1 MRFRTRHKE
10 DPVGHQFLSD
20 SWFEEVNKLRDAAAI
35 EVPDALKDLV
45 INVEVSGGPDGD
57 VGAHMAKGGLLKGLA
72 DDAPTKLKI
81 PYDVARKMMV
91 DGDQSAAMQ
100 AFMSG
105 QIQVEGDMGKLMAMQ
120 GSGGPSDGQK
130 KVSEQIREMTETS

>member
-1 MRFRTRHKE
+1 MGHK
-10 DPVGHQFLSD
+10 FLSD
-20 SWFEEVNKLRDAAAI
+20 SWFDEVNKLREAAAI
-35 EVPDALKDLV
+35 EVPDAMKDLV
-45 INVEVSGGPDGD
+45 INVAVSGGPDGD
-57 VGAHMAKGGLLKGLA
+57 VEAHMAKGGLLKGLA

-105 QIQVEGDMGKLMAMQ
+105 QIQVEGDMTKLMSMQ
-120 GSGGPSDGQK
+120 GGGPPSDAAK
-130 KVSEQIREMTETS
+130 KLEEQIRAITD

>member
-20 SWFEEVNKLRDAAAI
+20 SWFEEVTKLRDAAAI

-72 DDAPTKLKI
+72 DGAPTKLKI

-105 QIQVEGDMGKLMAMQ
+105 QIQVEGDMTKLMSMQ
-120 GSGGPSDGQK
+120 GGGPPSDAAK
-130 KVSEQIREMTETS
+130 KLEEQIRAITD

>member
-1 MRFRTRHKE
+1 L
-10 DPVGHQFLSD
+10 GQIFLSD
-20 SWFEEVNKLRDAAAI
+20 GWFDEVQRITEAAGDLQI
-35 EVPDALKDLV
+35 PDSLKDLK
-45 INVEVSGGPDGD
+45 INLEVSGAPQGT
-57 VGAHMAKGGLLKGLA
+57 VEAHIAGGGFAKGSA
-72 DDAPTKLKI
+72 DGAPTKLKLS
-81 PYDVARKMMV
+81 YDLAMKLFIEQ
-91 DGDQSAAMQ
+91 DQSAGMQ